1 METFRIRAI
10 PDADSC
16 TLTLTGEVD
25 LAVAPDLVE
34 LGTVSIGEPTTR
46 TLFID
51 LEAVTF
57 IDSTGI
63 GALVQL
69 HNVAEA
75 ADKRLTLSHVPARV
89 RQVLTI
95 SGLGDFFLIEDERPR
110 ADSSA

>member
-10 PDADSC
+10 PDTDSC
-16 TLTLTGEVD
+16 TLALTGEVD

-34 LGTVSIGEPTTR
+34 LGTVSIDEPTTK

-51 LEAVTF
+51 LAAVTF

-75 ADKRLTLSHVPARV
+75 ADKQFTLYRVPARV
-89 RQVLTI
+89 AQVLTI
-95 SGLGDFFLIEDERPR
+95 SGLGNFFQIEDERPR
-110 ADSSA
+110 ADVPA

>member
-1 METFRIRAI
+1 VETFRIRAV
-10 PDADSC
+10 PATDSC
-16 TLTLTGEVD
+16 TLVLTGEID
-25 LAVAPDLVE
+25 LAVAPDLIE
-34 LGTVSIGEPTTR
+34 LGTVSIGEPTTK

-69 HNVAEA
+69 HNTAEA
-75 ADKRLTLSHVPARV
+75 ADRRLTLRHIPARV

-95 SGLGDFFLIEDERPR
+95 SGLGEFFLIEDERLP
-110 ADSSA
+110 A

>member
-10 PDADSC
+10 PDTDSC
-16 TLTLTGEVD
+16 TLALTGEVD
-25 LAVAPDLVE
+25 LAVAPDLIE

-46 TLFID
+46 TLIID

-75 ADKRLTLSHVPARV
+75 AVKTLTLSHIPSRV

-95 SGLGDFFLIEDERPR
+95 AGLSDFFVIEDDRPR
-110 ADSSA
+110 ADVPA